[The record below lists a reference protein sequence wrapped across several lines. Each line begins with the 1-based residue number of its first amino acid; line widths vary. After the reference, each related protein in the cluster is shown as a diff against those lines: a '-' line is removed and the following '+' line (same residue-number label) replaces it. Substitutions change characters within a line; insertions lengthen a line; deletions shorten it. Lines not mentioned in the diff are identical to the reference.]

1 MRITLVLLML
11 IGTRLLAQPKA
22 ADVKTFTLNNQ
33 MKIMVLEDHSIPNA
47 NMYLFWKVGSRNE
60 YPGITGLSH
69 FFEHMMF
76 NGAKKYGP
84 KMFDQTMEAKGG
96 SNNAYTT
103 ENVTVYTDWFP
114 SSSLETMFDLEADR
128 IKDLNFDDKMI
139 ESERGVV
146 LSERSTGLEN
156 SNFRLVHEM
165 VKASAF
171 MAHPYRWSV
180 IGYESDI
187 KNWSKADLQQ
197 YFKTYYAPNNCVAV
211 IVGDVQTDNV
221 LALAKKYFEP
231 IPAQAPP
238 RPVHTEEPPQNGEK
252 RVFVQKDVTTPNV
265 LVAYHVP
272 QTQSDDY
279 YALELLNTILSSG
292 NSSRLYKE
300 LVDKKQLATEVFSYF
315 PQSIDPNLFYIYAVS
330 SKDTTSTEL
339 EQAIFTILDEVA
351 EKGVTENEIQKAKNQ
366 KLMEFY
372 QEMETI
378 NGKANNIG
386 TYEIFFGDYKKLY
399 EAPAQYNKVTAA
411 TIQEVAKK
419 YFKKPNRTVGII
431 QKNVEQ

>member
-1 MRITLVLLML
+1 MRLTLILLML
-11 IGTRLLAQPKA
+11 TCTRLFAQIKA
-22 ADVKTFTLNNQ
+22 EDVKTFTLNNQ
-33 MKIMVLEDHSIPNA
+33 MKFMVLEDHSIPNA
-47 NMYLFWKVGSRNE
+47 NMYLFWKAGSRNE

-103 ENVTVYTDWFP
+103 ENITVYTDWFP
-114 SSSLETMFDLEADR
+114 SSSLETIFDLEADR

-156 SNFRLVHEM
+156 SNFRLLHEM

-197 YFKTYYAPNNCVAV
+197 YFKTYYAPNNCVVV
-211 IVGDVQTDNV
+211 IVGDVQTENV
-221 LALAKKYFEP
+221 RTLAKKYFELFRHKTR
-231 IPAQAPP
+231 PARYILRNLHKMGKKECMCKKMSLPP
-238 RPVHTEEPPQNGEK
+238 MLWWHIMFPRRNRP
-252 RVFVQKDVTTPNV
+252 TTMRW
-265 LVAYHVP
+265 
-272 QTQSDDY
+272 TCS
-279 YALELLNTILSSG
+279 ALFYPSG

-315 PQSIDPNLFYIYAVS
+315 PQSIDPNLFYFYAIS
-330 SKDTTSTEL
+330 SKDTVTTEL
-339 EQAIFTILDEVA
+339 EEAIFSIIDEVA
-351 EKGVTENEIQKAKNQ
+351 QKGVTENEVQKARNQ

-372 QEMETI
+372 KEMETI
-378 NGKANNIG
+378 NGKA
-386 TYEIFFGDYKKLY
+386 
-399 EAPAQYNKVTAA
+399 
-411 TIQEVAKK
+411 
-419 YFKKPNRTVGII
+419 
-431 QKNVEQ
+431 EQHRHL

>member
-1 MRITLVLLML
+1 MRIALVLLML
-11 IGTRLLAQPKA
+11 TSTHLLAQPKA

-33 MKIMVLEDHSIPNA
+33 MKLMVLEDHSIPNA

-76 NGAKKYGP
+76 NGSKKYGP

-103 ENVTVYTDWFP
+103 ENVTVYTNWFP
-114 SSSLETMFDLEADR
+114 SSSLETIFDLEADR
-128 IKDLNFDDKMI
+128 IKDLNFDNKMI

-156 SNFRLVHEM
+156 SNFRLIHEM

-211 IVGDVQTDNV
+211 IVGDVQTENV
-221 LALAKKYFEP
+221 LALAKKYFEA
-231 IPAQAPP
+231 ILAQAPP
-238 RPVHTEEPPQNGEK
+238 RPVHTEEPPQTGEK
-252 RVFVQKDVTTPNV
+252 RVYVQKDVTTPNV
-265 LVAYHVP
+265 MAAYHVP
-272 QTQSDDY
+272 QTQSADY

-300 LVDKKQLATEVFSYF
+300 LIDKRQLATEVFSYF
-315 PQSIDPNLFYIYAVS
+315 PQSIDPNLFYLYAIS
-330 SKDTTSTEL
+330 SKDTVTTEL
-339 EQAIFTILDEVA
+339 EQAMFDIINDVA

-386 TYEIFFGDYKKLY
+386 TYEVFFGDYKKLY
-399 EAPAQYNKVTAA
+399 EAPAEYNKVTAA
-411 TIQEVAKK
+411 DIQAVARK
-419 YFKKPNRTVGII
+419 YLKKPNRTIGII
-431 QKNVEQ
+431 QSNVE

>member
-1 MRITLVLLML
+1 MRLTFILLML
-11 IGTRLLAQPKA
+11 ACTRLFAQSKA
-22 ADVKTFTLNNQ
+22 EDVKIITLANQ

-84 KMFDQTMEAKGG
+84 KLFDQTMEAKGG

-103 ENVTVYTDWFP
+103 ENVTVYTNWFP
-114 SSSLETMFDLEADR
+114 NSSLETIFDLEADR

-156 SNFRLVHEM
+156 SNFEPLHEM

-171 MAHPYRWSV
+171 MAHPYRWDV

-211 IVGDVQTDNV
+211 IVGDVQTEKV

-231 IPAQAPP
+231 IPAQVPP
-238 RPVHTEEPPQNGEK
+238 RPVHTEEPPQTGEK
-252 RVFVQKDVTTPNV
+252 RVYVQKDVTTPNV
-265 LVAYHVP
+265 MVAYHVP
-272 QTQSDDY
+272 KTQSKDY
-279 YALELLNTILSSG
+279 YALELLSTILSSG

-300 LVDKKQLATEVFSYF
+300 LVDKKQLVTEVFTYF
-315 PQSIDPNLFYIYAVS
+315 PQSIDPNLFYFYAVS
-330 SKDTTSTEL
+330 SQDTATAQL
-339 EQAIFTILDEVA
+339 EEAIFSIINDIA
-351 EKGVTENEIQKAKNQ
+351 EKGVTDNEIQKAKNQ

-386 TYEIFFGDYKKLY
+386 TYEVFFGDYKKLY
-399 EAPAQYNKVTAA
+399 QAPAEYNKVTAA
-411 TIQEVAKK
+411 DIQAAAKK
-419 YFKKPNRTVGII
+419 YFKKSNRTIGVI